1 MTSFTIFSDERL
13 EGVADI
19 INTINDSG
27 NNVEVSCIWDAAT
40 GQLGRAAFAHHLVY
54 PTDVVVVVVSILD
67 LFNFDREVGLYIP
80 WFTTVEAAVEHYV
93 QTISHVLTELLSLPA
108 TPRVIFADLVGVDT
122 LAWTPAFGDFAVQA
136 LADCIVPRVNE
147 EIARVNTWS
156 GVPGVP
162 LGRHILYTRQ
172 TQDGLIRIHDFRT
185 LINGFLPGPRQRGRW
200 ARVIVALL
208 RMFVHIN

>member
-27 NNVEVSCIWDAAT
+27 NNVEVNCIWDAAT
-40 GQLGRAAFAHHLVY
+40 GQLGQAAFAHHLVY

-80 WFTTVEAAVEHYV
+80 WFTTVEAAVDHYV

-136 LADCIVPRVNE
+136 LADCIVPRGDRGN
-147 EIARVNTWS
+147 S
-156 GVPGVP
+156 PGEHVERSPRRSSRPTHP
-162 LGRHILYTRQ
+162 LHTSDTRWPN
-172 TQDGLIRIHDFRT
+172 QDSRL
-185 LINGFLPGPRQRGRW
+185 
-200 ARVIVALL
+200 
-208 RMFVHIN
+208 

>member
-13 EGVADI
+13 EGVSDI

-27 NNVEVSCIWDAAT
+27 NSVEVNCIWDAAT
-40 GQLGRAAFAHHLVY
+40 GQLGQAAFAHHLVY
-54 PTDVVVVVVSILD
+54 PTDVVVVVPSILD

-80 WFTTVEAAVEHYV
+80 WFTTVEAAVEHYT
-93 QTISHVLTELLSLPA
+93 QIISHVLTELLSLPA

-122 LAWTPAFGDFAVQA
+122 LVWTPAFGDFAVQA
-136 LADCIVPRVNE
+136 LTDCIVPRVNE
-147 EIARVNTWS
+147 EIARENTWS

-162 LGRHILYTRQ
+162 LGHRILYTRQ

-185 LINGFLPGPRQRGRW
+185 LTNGFLPGPRQRGRR

-208 RMFVHIN
+208 RMFVQIN

>member
-27 NNVEVSCIWDAAT
+27 NNVEVNCIWDAAT

-108 TPRVIFADLVGVDT
+108 TPASFLLISS
-122 LAWTPAFGDFAVQA
+122 AWTPWLGHRRLGTSPCRPWPIA
-136 LADCIVPRVNE
+136 LF
-147 EIARVNTWS
+147 
-156 GVPGVP
+156 PG
-162 LGRHILYTRQ
+162 
-172 TQDGLIRIHDFRT
+172 
-185 LINGFLPGPRQRGRW
+185 
-200 ARVIVALL
+200 
-208 RMFVHIN
+208 